1 MSLKAEERREVE
13 RDAAPRPTKA
23 GKDEK
28 TLLVALGGT
37 VLVIAIVFAITLAVV
52 VTAYL
57 LAR

>member
-1 MSLKAEERREVE
+1 MSSQTDERRQLE

-37 VLVIAIVFAITLAVV
+37 VAVIAIVFAIALCLV

>member
-1 MSLKAEERREVE
+1 MSSRTEDRRRAE
-13 RDAAPRPTKA
+13 RDAAPRPAKA

-28 TLLVALGGT
+28 TLLLALGGT
-37 VLVIAIVFAITLAVV
+37 VLVIAVVFAITLCLV

>member
-1 MSLKAEERREVE
+1 MSSSAQDRREVE
-13 RDAAPRPTKA
+13 RDAAPRPVKA
-23 GKDEK
+23 GRDEK

-37 VLVIAIVFAITLAVV
+37 MLVIAIAFAVTVCLV

>member
-1 MSLKAEERREVE
+1 MSSSAEDRRELE
-13 RDAAPRPTKA
+13 RDAAPRPVKA

-28 TLLVALGGT
+28 TVLVALGGT
-37 VLVIAIVFAITLAVV
+37 MLVVGIAFAVTLCLV